1 MKLPSIEKVKD
12 LSFTTP
18 PEEQGQPHRR
28 SYAMLNG
35 LVIAREFHWHESA
48 GRTSG
53 LRYEFT
59 AYLDGD
65 PDADFEPWA
74 GSPALGEN
82 LGEIGSI
89 PA

>member
-1 MKLPSIEKVKD
+1 MKLPSIEDVKA
-12 LSFTTP
+12 LTFTIP
-18 PEEQGQPHRR
+18 PEEQGQPHRT
-28 SYAMLNG
+28 SYAMHDG
-35 LVIAREFHWHESA
+35 LVIMREFHWDEIA

-74 GSPALGEN
+74 GSPPLGEN

>member
-1 MKLPSIEKVKD
+1 MKLPSIEDVKD
-12 LSFTTP
+12 LIFTIP
-18 PEEQGQPHRR
+18 RVEQGQPHRR
-28 SYAMLNG
+28 SYAMHAG
-35 LVIAREFHWHESA
+35 LVIARELHWDEIA

-65 PDADFEPWA
+65 PDADFDPWA
-74 GSPALGEN
+74 RSPALGKN